1 MGFGRE
7 NKLFLPCGVRL
18 GEVGVCVQ
26 SDLVTA
32 LMCVC
37 VCVKTNDDDLD
48 GVPADLDEPDLA
60 LKVRVALGKLVLLWA
75 V

>member
-1 MGFGRE
+1 M
-7 NKLFLPCGVRL
+7 
-18 GEVGVCVQ
+18 
-26 SDLVTA
+26 TA